1 MCAFITLQINVHF
14 DSLVSIVLKA
24 LCDTNVE
31 VRQAA
36 ALAFEALHSSVG
48 PKSLDSVLPPLLNN
62 LNGEESCRELAL
74 DGLKQAM
81 SVKSS
86 AVLPYLIPKVSISF
100 CAFLYN
106 TLLEVKLI

>member
-1 MCAFITLQINVHF
+1 M
-14 DSLVSIVLKA
+14 LKA
-24 LCDTNVE
+24 LCDADVE

-36 ALAFEALHSSVG
+36 GLAFEALHSSSG
-48 PKSLDSVLPPLLNN
+48 PKCLDSVLPPLLNN

-86 AVLPYLIPKVSISF
+86 AVLPYLIPKVFVVIYYFMCSFSRIILCTISIND
-100 CAFLYN
+100 LM
-106 TLLEVKLI
+106 